1 MNPILIKLFAT
12 ALTLSQVTTRP
23 DAVRTQFDPAKDSAE
38 VVQVLRDGCAHMRKA
53 FDIEDIN
60 LDDLISTAM
69 DDPKAVA
76 GDTKIFQGLD
86 FKDLFASYRQF
97 CKNETV
103 KDSPFEAGPVIEFY
117 NKAAADLP
125 DARALKEKKL
135 PGATTILDGKGSRY
149 SEAFEPH
156 GRRTP
161 VAIGDVPPLVRQAF
175 IAAEDKRF
183 EAHRGIDERGVIRA
197 FIANLAA
204 PGRPAGG
211 STITQQVVKNLL
223 VGDDVTY
230 ERKIREMIVAA
241 RLERVMTKPEIL
253 ETYLNA
259 IYLGRGAYGVE
270 MAAQSWFGK
279 SIKDVDLPE
288 AALLAGLPKG
298 PNFYSPDR
306 NPERARERRAYV
318 LSRLKEDGTI
328 TAEQAQAA
336 LAAPIRLAPPE
347 RARRDQ
353 GLHLVDLLNREARM
367 AGVESLTAGA
377 YTVRSTINAGLQ
389 LATETALQE
398 GLARYEMGSGR
409 QRFEAP
415 ELNLA
420 EAVRKLEPAKAD
432 AGVEPRAGDPVPGV
446 GGPAKASPAKAA
458 AERVTSD
465 KPGAEKPAW
474 RRALESVRAPLY
486 DVHWPLAVVLERGA
500 KGVKVGLGDGRIVP
514 LNAWPQAR
522 LRLQTYDVV
531 HVHLRPGKAAAADLR
546 ARPSVQGAAVVLE
559 NRTGRILALSGGFS
573 YPASQLNR
581 VTQAARQPGSTFK
594 PFTYLAALS
603 AGLQP
608 NTLVMD
614 APVTLPPIG
623 GVGDSWSPRNYD
635 RGASGAITLR
645 RALEH
650 SKNLV
655 TARLLDGGIAEEGP
669 KSLDAVCAL
678 ALEAQLY
685 AACERYY
692 PFVLGAQPV
701 RMIDLAAFY
710 AAVATEGARPQP
722 YALESVEEGHRVLF
736 RHEAKPPVAIG
747 SADKVAFYQ
756 LRTMLQG
763 VVARGTAA
771 SLARYSA
778 YLGGKTGTTENE
790 NDAWFVGFTNDATIA
805 VWVGYDNADGLKRTL
820 GRGQTGGK
828 TSLPIFDAILQAAWA
843 NGVPK
848 VALGPPSPE
857 ARRQIADLA
866 IDPRSGTRVQ
876 GGGFVEHFRMSGGQV
891 ADTQYK
897 LVPRETR
904 YAGTGDGDGDEMG
917 SPDPMDPWGQ
927 PQPRRRVD
935 PRADPWGEGDD
946 PGGQLRSPYGQ
957 ARPYNPYVSPN
968 GGPEGSPSRG
978 RSRAAEVPWWDS
990 QPIPRRRDPDY
1001 FWNNGTD

>member
-1 MNPILIKLFAT
+1 MNAILIKLFAT

-23 DAVRTQFDPAKDSAE
+23 DAVRTQFDPAKDGGAI
-38 VVQVLRDGCAHMRKA
+38 VQLLRDGCAHMRKA

-60 LDDLISTAM
+60 LDDLITTAM

-76 GDTKIFQGLD
+76 GDTKILQGLD
-86 FKDLFASYRQF
+86 FKELHASYRQF

-103 KDSPFEAGPVIEFY
+103 ADSPFQPGPVIEFY

-125 DARALKEKKL
+125 DAQALTAKKL
-135 PGATTILDGKGSRY
+135 PGATTILDGRGERF
-149 SEAFEPH
+149 SEAAEPN

-161 VAIGDVPPLVRQAF
+161 VAIADVPPLVKRAF

-183 EAHRGIDERGVIRA
+183 ETHKGIDERGVIRA
-197 FIANLAA
+197 FIANLAS

-230 ERKIREMIVAA
+230 ERKIREMIVAS
-241 RLERVMTKPEIL
+241 RLERVMSKDRIL

-259 IYLGRGAYGVE
+259 IYLGRNAYGIE

-279 SIKDVDLPE
+279 PVKDLNVAE

-306 NPERARERRAYV
+306 NPERAKERRAYV
-318 LSRLKEDGTI
+318 VARLREEGAI
-328 TAEQAQAA
+328 TPEEAQAA
-336 LAAPIRLAPPE
+336 NAAPLGIVPPE
-347 RARRDQ
+347 RVRRDQ
-353 GLHLVDLLNREARM
+353 GLYLVDLLNREARM

-377 YTVRSTINAGLQ
+377 YTVRSTVNAGLQ
-389 LATETALQE
+389 AATESALQE
-398 GLARYEMGSGR
+398 GLARYEMSTGR
-409 QRFEAP
+409 QRFAGP
-415 ELNLA
+415 EMNLT
-420 EAVRKLEPAKAD
+420 EAVRKIEAVKPEEPA
-432 AGVEPRAGDPVPGV
+432 
-446 GGPAKASPAKAA
+446 
-458 AERVTSD
+458 
-465 KPGAEKPAW
+465 PGAKPAPVKPAW
-474 RRALESVRAPLY
+474 RRALEGVRAPLY
-486 DVHWPLAVVLERGA
+486 DVRWPLAVVLERGRN
-500 KGVKVGLGDGRIVP
+500 GVKVGLADGRIVP
-514 LNAWPQAR
+514 LNAWNVATR
-522 LRLQTYDVV
+522 AKLNTYDVV
-531 HVHLRPGKAAAADLR
+531 HVTLRDGKGAAADLR

-559 NRTGRILALSGGFS
+559 NRTGRILAMSGGFS

-581 VTQAARQPGSTFK
+581 VTQAVRQPGSTFK

-608 NTLVMD
+608 NTLVLD
-614 APVTLPPIG
+614 TPVTLPPIG
-623 GVGDSWSPRNYD
+623 GSGDDWSPRNYD

-655 TARLLDGGIAEEGP
+655 TARLLEGGIKDDASA
-669 KSLDAVCAL
+669 SLDAVCGL

-692 PFVLGAQPV
+692 PFVLGAQPL

-710 AAVATEGARPQP
+710 AAIANEGARPQP
-722 YALESVEEGHRVLF
+722 YALESVEQGKQVLY
-736 RHEAKPPVAIG
+736 RREAKPPVAIG

-756 LRTMLQG
+756 LRTILQG

-771 SLARYSA
+771 SLARYASF
-778 YLGGKTGTTENE
+778 LGGKTGTTENE
-790 NDAWFVGFTNDATIA
+790 NDAWFVGFTGDVTIA
-805 VWVGYDNADGLKRTL
+805 VWVGYDNADGTKRTL

-828 TSLPIFDAILQAAWA
+828 TALPIFASILEAAWK

-857 ARRQIADLA
+857 TRRLIADLP
-866 IDPRSGTRVQ
+866 IDPRSGARVQ
-876 GGGFVEHFRMSGGQV
+876 GGSFVEHFRLSSAGGQV

-897 LVPRETR
+897 LVPRETL
-904 YAGTGDGDGDEMG
+904 YAGYPDANGDGDDAI
-917 SPDPMDPWGQ
+917 DPMDPWGQ
-927 PQPRRRVD
+927 PVQRRRVD
-935 PRADPWGEGDD
+935 PRADPWEAYG
-946 PGGQLRSPYGQ
+946 LRAPQPQPYDPYGS
-957 ARPYNPYVSPN
+957 YY
-968 GGPEGSPSRG
+968 G
-978 RSRAAEVPWWDS
+978 RQNRSAEVPWWEQDRRTA
-990 QPIPRRRDPDY
+990 PRRRDPDY
-1001 FWNNGTD
+1001 FFNNGNDD